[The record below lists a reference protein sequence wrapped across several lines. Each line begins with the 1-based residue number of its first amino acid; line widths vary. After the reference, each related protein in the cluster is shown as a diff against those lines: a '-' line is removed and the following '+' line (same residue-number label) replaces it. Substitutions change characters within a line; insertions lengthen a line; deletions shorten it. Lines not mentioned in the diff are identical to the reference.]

1 VIPALILASG
11 LSERMGR
18 PKALLPT
25 GPGGPTFVCK
35 IAETMRAGGIEDVLV
50 IGRPDNDAL
59 RAEVERLGTN
69 VRFVANVHADEG
81 QLSSLIAGLNVVD
94 HPGTR
99 AIVVTPV
106 DVPMVSPDSVAAL
119 LAAFART
126 GAPIIRPTHRG
137 RHGHPVLFSHA
148 MFAELRRAD
157 PAQGAK
163 AVVRRR
169 AAEIV
174 EIEVPDPAV
183 IADVDSPED
192 YARLFDQSIDDV

>member
-1 VIPALILASG
+1 
-11 LSERMGR
+11 MGR
-18 PKALLPT
+18 PKALLPA
-25 GPGGPTFVCK
+25 GRKGPTFVRK
-35 IAETMRAGGIEDVLV
+35 IAETMTAGGIDDVLV
-50 IGRPDNDAL
+50 IGRPENDAL

-69 VRFVANVHADEG
+69 VRFVANLHADEG
-81 QLSSLIAGLNVVD
+81 QLSSLLAGLNVVD

-106 DVPMVSPDSVAAL
+106 DVPMVSPDSIAAL

-126 GAPIIRPTHRG
+126 RAPIVRPTHQG

-148 MFAELRRAD
+148 LFAELRRAD

-163 AVVRRR
+163 AVLRSHVG
-169 AAEIV
+169 EIV

-192 YARLFDQSIDDV
+192 YARLFGQSIDDV